1 MKYES
6 EKEQLIR
13 KIIEWSESLTEEE
26 IKEYTKDSE
35 DHPEEQ

>member
-26 IKEYTKDSE
+26 IKKYMKDSE
-35 DHPEEQ
+35 EHPEEQ

>member
-1 MKYES
+1 MKHLT

-35 DHPEEQ
+35 DKSEDK

>member
-35 DHPEEQ
+35 DKSEDK

>member
-35 DHPEEQ
+35 DKLEDK